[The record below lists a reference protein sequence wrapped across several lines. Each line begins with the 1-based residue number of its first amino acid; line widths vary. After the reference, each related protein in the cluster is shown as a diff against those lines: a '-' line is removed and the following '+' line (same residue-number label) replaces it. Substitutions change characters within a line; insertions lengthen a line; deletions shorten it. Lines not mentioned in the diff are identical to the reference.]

1 MRAHEKGT
9 AEEIW
14 EQANGQVDA
23 FVMGAGT
30 GGTLAGVSRVLRA
43 RNPRVKIFLADPPGS
58 ALYNRVA
65 HGVLYADEQSERTAK
80 RNRYDTVMEGVGLD
94 RLTSNFAAA
103 SVDVAI
109 RVADAD
115 SIQMARRLLREE
127 GLFVGGSSGMNCVA
141 VVRAAEMLP
150 PGSTIVTILC
160 DGGQRYLGRLWGLE
174 VEEVEQ
180 SQA

>member
-1 MRAHEKGT
+1 MRTTLAPRLHRRRAHEKGT

-80 RNRYDTVMEGVGLD
+80 RNR
-94 RLTSNFAAA
+94 
-103 SVDVAI
+103 
-109 RVADAD
+109 
-115 SIQMARRLLREE
+115 
-127 GLFVGGSSGMNCVA
+127 
-141 VVRAAEMLP
+141 
-150 PGSTIVTILC
+150 
-160 DGGQRYLGRLWGLE
+160 
-174 VEEVEQ
+174 
-180 SQA
+180 